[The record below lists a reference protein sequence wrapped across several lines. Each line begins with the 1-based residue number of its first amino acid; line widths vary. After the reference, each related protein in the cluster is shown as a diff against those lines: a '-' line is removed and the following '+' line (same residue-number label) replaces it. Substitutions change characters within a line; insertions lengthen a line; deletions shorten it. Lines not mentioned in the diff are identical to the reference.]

1 MNEDNERLNHINQG
15 QPEEVD
21 QDIVA
26 DDSNVGTSVKKHGKY
41 TKKKNA
47 ANQKRQLEY
56 FKKRRKLHKFK
67 IFLSRIR
74 VLLRL
79 VAIAFLAFCFMVLAK
94 SHYWYLPKDIFNSYP
109 NKHLK
114 FEGNYLV
121 SNLELL
127 NAIRKVNVPCR
138 PVYRVDTQPFE
149 REIKKLSPVKHVY
162 IKRFAFPASLKIVIE
177 EKIPVVSIAPNDEVP
192 PLAVFADDGTL
203 IGKEFLPASLQVETY
218 KVLTYE
224 DYYQWNKKQIDYIQ
238 FLAKTAETYSN
249 ERVQYIDLRNP
260 DDVRIKL
267 QSVSVRL
274 GQLNRNVFKRLRKI
288 SAILPQ
294 TVNLGTRIDYVDLRW
309 EDSAYIKLKNKD
321 GKPDNLPDLE
331 EPNN

>member
-1 MNEDNERLNHINQG
+1 MNEDNERLNKMQE
-15 QPEEVD
+15 QPE
-21 QDIVA
+21 DILQGASA
-26 DDSNVGTSVKKHGKY
+26 DEPKDGASLKKGKY
-41 TKKKNA
+41 GKRKIV

-67 IFLSRIR
+67 IFLSQIRIF
-74 VLLRL
+74 LRL
-79 VAIAFLAFCFMVLAK
+79 VSIVFLALAFVFLVK
-94 SHYWYLPKDIFNSYP
+94 NHGWYLPKDIFNTYP
-109 NKHLK
+109 NQHLQ
-114 FEGNYLV
+114 FEGNSLI
-121 SNLELL
+121 SNVELL
-127 NAIRKVNVPCR
+127 NAVRNVKIPDKA
-138 PVYRVDTQPFE
+138 VYRMDIKQFE

-162 IKRFAFPASLKIVIE
+162 VKRFAFPASLKIVIE
-177 EKIPVVSIAPNDEVP
+177 EKVPVVSIAPNNEVL

-203 IGKEFLPASLQVETY
+203 ISKEFLPAGLQIDTY

-224 DYYQWNKKQIDYIQ
+224 DYYQWNKKQIEYLQ

-249 ERVQYIDLRNP
+249 EKVQYIDLRNP
-260 DDVRIKL
+260 DDARIKL

-294 TVNLGTRIDYVDLRW
+294 TVNLSTQIDYVDLRW